1 MIAASTTF
9 AAGSGGTRGPA
20 PKKKLVEM
28 SVFVASLAAPMAV

>member
-1 MIAASTTF
+1 MIAASTIF
-9 AAGSGGTRGPA
+9 AAGTRGPA